1 VFCWWC
7 LPTSVKIFTQS
18 TFREFQAP
26 IWNLTS
32 RVDDLSNYWGHLSDS
47 KKTLIAKGRELSRL
61 NSDLRLQQYREVEL
75 LEEIKRIQVLEKKLS
90 NLNSSINLN
99 SSQNF
104 NSVIAR
110 ISIRK
115 MSSWWQQTTIRKGLN
130 DGFKIGNGVLFDRG
144 IFGRLINVDS
154 KSSEIEILTNPNFRI
169 VAHFAKDSRPVT
181 FQGNGIDLG
190 GEPHGLVM
198 DVPYDMN
205 PSPEVPLELV
215 TSSLGGNFPK
225 GIPIGLVYQ
234 LEGGKEGLFKT
245 GKVFIDPKITK
256 VLEVSI
262 LTAN

>member
-75 LEEIKRIQVLEKKLS
+75 LEEIKRIKVLEKKLS

-115 MSSWWQQTTIRKGLN
+115 MSSWWQQMTIRKGQN